1 MSDNREGK
9 SVLTLK
15 NVTKRFS
22 GLVAVNDLSL
32 DMKERTIHALIG
44 PNGAGKSTAINMIT
58 GLLPLTEGE
67 IYHEG
72 TKISGMSAHQIA
84 QTRCSRT
91 FQNLKLYRSMTVKE
105 NLMMGSMM
113 DMKQGFFPF
122 MFNFGAAAREEKLI
136 QEKADSILEFIG
148 LKDLADEYPANMPY
162 GKQKLTELARSL
174 MSDPKLLFLDEP
186 AAGLNPSE
194 RVEFVNIMLK
204 VNGIDVYYGKVQALF
219 DVSIEVG
226 DNEIVSII
234 GANGAG
240 KTTLMKSIM
249 GINKP
254 KKGTIEY
261 NGQVISGLPSHKVVG
276 HKIVYVPEGREIFP
290 NMTVQENLEMGA
302 YSVKMSKA
310 DMDRHLEEQYEI
322 FPRLK
327 ERAKQKA
334 GSMSGGEQQM
344 LAIARG
350 LMSDPELLM
359 LDEPSLGLAPVIVDD
374 MFDVI
379 VRVNKVR
386 NIPIA
391 IVEQNAFMAMSIS
404 NRTYVLEVGNLVASG
419 DSKVLMDSDDIKKAY
434 LGG

>member
-1 MSDNREGK
+1 
-9 SVLTLK
+9 
-15 NVTKRFS
+15 
-22 GLVAVNDLSL
+22 
-32 DMKERTIHALIG
+32 
-44 PNGAGKSTAINMIT
+44 
-58 GLLPLTEGE
+58 
-67 IYHEG
+67 
-72 TKISGMSAHQIA
+72 
-84 QTRCSRT
+84 
-91 FQNLKLYRSMTVKE
+91 
-105 NLMMGSMM
+105 
-113 DMKQGFFPF
+113 
-122 MFNFGAAAREEKLI
+122 
-136 QEKADSILEFIG
+136 
-148 LKDLADEYPANMPY
+148 
-162 GKQKLTELARSL
+162 
-174 MSDPKLLFLDEP
+174 
-186 AAGLNPSE
+186 
-194 RVEFVNIMLK
+194 MLK

-226 DNEIVSII
+226 DREIVSII

-254 KKGTIEY
+254 KNGTIEY
-261 NGQVISGLPSHKVVG
+261 NGQVISGLPPHKVVSK
-276 HKIVYVPEGREIFP
+276 KIVYIPEGREIFP

-302 YSVKMSKA
+302 YSVKLSKA
-310 DMDRHLEEQYEI
+310 EMERHLEEQYKI

-404 NRTYVLEVGNLVASG
+404 DRTYVLEVGNLVTHG
-419 DSKVLMDSDDIKKAY
+419 ESKTLMDSDEIKKAY

>member
-1 MSDNREGK
+1 
-9 SVLTLK
+9 
-15 NVTKRFS
+15 
-22 GLVAVNDLSL
+22 
-32 DMKERTIHALIG
+32 
-44 PNGAGKSTAINMIT
+44 
-58 GLLPLTEGE
+58 
-67 IYHEG
+67 
-72 TKISGMSAHQIA
+72 
-84 QTRCSRT
+84 
-91 FQNLKLYRSMTVKE
+91 
-105 NLMMGSMM
+105 
-113 DMKQGFFPF
+113 
-122 MFNFGAAAREEKLI
+122 
-136 QEKADSILEFIG
+136 
-148 LKDLADEYPANMPY
+148 
-162 GKQKLTELARSL
+162 
-174 MSDPKLLFLDEP
+174 
-186 AAGLNPSE
+186 
-194 RVEFVNIMLK
+194 MLK

-261 NGQVISGLPSHKVVG
+261 NGQGINGLPSHKVVG

-310 DMDRHLEEQYEI
+310 DMDRHLEEQFDI

-419 DSKVLMDSDDIKKAY
+419 DSKILMDSDDIKKAY